1 MCLAFYCQ
9 FPVCKK
15 VFLYFHEVRGTS
27 ALYNFPTYQWSQ
39 NNNTMAP
46 VWSLGTVASLYL
58 GVIRLYH
65 RVIFGSIIW
74 ARFHKPP
81 FEKSCAIPAA
91 RLDQKQWMYLVT
103 TCHNIRFDAVQICNG
118 VLKYLD
124 RKVDCILRCSVL
136 VEKNRYE
143 AVYFSLILI
152 KV

>member
-103 TCHNIRFDAVQICNG
+103 TCHKSDLMRSKSAMESWSIWIERSTAFCG
-118 VLKYLD
+118 VLFW
-124 RKVDCILRCSVL
+124 LRRTGMKLYTSPL
-136 VEKNRYE
+136 
-143 AVYFSLILI
+143 S
-152 KV
+152 